1 MAVSKRDFFF
11 FFKRKKNEEVCSAA
25 ILFLWCLLLT
35 QHCELLCR
43 SVSVKGTQAFGHKI
57 TTVLLQIGRFRLGD
71 IIRIH
76 HCSSEHLAKKKGLL
90 RQERGS

>member
-1 MAVSKRDFFF
+1 M
-11 FFKRKKNEEVCSAA
+11 
-25 ILFLWCLLLT
+25 FLWCLLLT

-43 SVSVKGTQAFGHKI
+43 SVSVKATQAFGYQR
-57 TTVLLQIGRFRLGD
+57 TTVPLQIGRFRLGD

-76 HCSSEHLAKKKGLL
+76 QKGPWWHCSSEHLAKKKGLL